1 MNRLTIALLLLGVG
15 LRTAAFASERSLWID
30 EAMVALNIVERSPA
44 QLFEPLDRNQG
55 APVGFLLTTKA
66 SVELFGPTERALRLP
81 AFLASLV
88 GLFAFGSA
96 AYRLLPRA
104 SAHLALAL
112 VAVSPSLVSYAA
124 ECKQYSFDAAFAAL
138 LLALA
143 VPFFQGPANWKIW
156 LAFAGVGAVSVWCS
170 HPAIFVLAG
179 LGIALSAMATIRRDR
194 SRITALI
201 LLGGA
206 WLISFAAVYFVNL
219 RHLGHNDYL
228 IRYWAGH
235 FAPWPT
241 SRNGVIWYVDHAL
254 AFVNEPAGMAGE
266 NRIVQGM
273 VFLLGA
279 LGGFAMWM
287 PGKSQTSPA
296 VIVTAWL
303 LTVALTLF
311 ASCIQ
316 LYPFAGRLLLF
327 FVPMACLFWGGGAMW
342 LCAQFGRRGFVL
354 GVLLVIWPLIQSVK
368 PIDGPERA
376 EEIRPM
382 LERVKSDWRAGDRI
396 YVYGGSGDAGAG
408 PAFDFYS
415 PRYDFPVESVIR
427 GGIHRELPSKYRDEI
442 SKLPAGRIWVLVTHR
457 YRHEESVILAAFEER
472 GSVHPVLI
480 VPGGSLHLYS
490 PP

>member
-1 MNRLTIALLLLGVG
+1 VNRFSIALLLLGVG

-30 EAMVALNIVERSPA
+30 EAMVALNIVERNPA
-44 QLFEPLDRNQG
+44 RLFEPLDRNQG
-55 APVGFLLTTKA
+55 APVGFLLAMKA

-179 LGIALSAMATIRRDR
+179 FGLALVAQAIHLRDR
-194 SRITALI
+194 SR
-201 LLGGA
+201 LLGLLSLGGI
-206 WLISFAAVYFVNL
+206 WLMSFAAVYSVNL
-219 RHLGHNDYL
+219 QHLGQNDYL

-241 SRNGVIWYVDHAL
+241 SRSGIVWYVDHGL
-254 AFVNEPAGMAGE
+254 AFVNESAGMTPEVKLAEVLMLGT
-266 NRIVQGM
+266 
-273 VFLLGA
+273 LLWGIIECKRMARGYLGTAIAFSVTLLIA
-279 LGGFAMWM
+279 L
-287 PGKSQTSPA
+287 
-296 VIVTAWL
+296 L
-303 LTVALTLF
+303 
-311 ASCIQ
+311 ASSVH

-327 FVPMACLFWGGGAMW
+327 LVPMACLVWSCGAYRVTRGYGLAW
-342 LCAQFGRRGFVL
+342 LIAV
-354 GVLLVIWPLIQSVK
+354 WPLILSFQ
-368 PIDGPERA
+368 
-376 EEIRPM
+376 EIRQPARTED
-382 LERVKSDWRAGDRI
+382 LPPLLDCIKKEWREGDRI

-415 PRYDFPVESVIR
+415 PRYNFPPEAVFR
-427 GGIHRELPSKYRDEI
+427 GGIHRENPSRYLDEI
-442 SKLPAGRIWVLVTHR
+442 AALPEGRIWILFSHR
-457 YRHEESVILAAFEER
+457 HKEEESLILQDFEAVSR
-472 GSVHPVLI
+472 FHRSQQGVGASVYIYFKPR
-480 VPGGSLHLYS
+480 
-490 PP
+490 